1 MGKKSVFDLQSRI
14 SQLSTKAV
22 EIERVSK
29 GLTDTDDRDKEID
42 RLEREYQDLFTETI
56 KLYG

>member
-1 MGKKSVFDLQSRI
+1 MSKSVFDLQSRI

-22 EIERVSK
+22 EIERVMK
-29 GLTDTDDRDKEID
+29 GLTPTDDRDKEVD
-42 RLEREYQDLFTETI
+42 RLEREYQDLFTETV